1 MRTHK
6 PMHFSPAP
14 LAGRTVLVTG
24 GAGAIGR
31 GVSLRLAAAG
41 ARIAVA
47 DLDRAGAAAVAHAV
61 EARHGK
67 GSAAAI
73 RMDVTRESSVA
84 AGLAA
89 VTRAFGGL
97 NVVVSNAG
105 IAKSAPIDKLDLVD
119 WEKSFAVNARGHFLV
134 AKHALRLMKRRGLG
148 GSFVF
153 IGSKNVPA
161 PGKDFA
167 AYSAAKAAET
177 QLARVLAIEA
187 APHRIR
193 VNILHPDGIFE
204 GSGLWSPETRR
215 KRAKA
220 WGIPVAQVEEHYR
233 KRNLLQVKVTAED
246 VAEAVL
252 FFASDASSKI
262 TGAQLPVDGGL
273 KEAFPR

>member
-1 MRTHK
+1 MIRSCET
-6 PMHFSPAP
+6 PDPPP
-14 LAGRTVLVTG
+14 LVGRAALVTG
-24 GAGAIGR
+24 GAGAIGQ
-31 GVSLRLAAAG
+31 GIALRLAAAG
-41 ARIAVA
+41 ARVAVA
-47 DLDRAGAAAVAHAV
+47 DLDRAGAASVAREVAARYGKKAAVAV
-61 EARHGK
+61 
-67 GSAAAI
+67 
-73 RMDVTRESSVA
+73 RMDVTREPSVA
-84 AGLAA
+84 AGIAA
-89 VTRAFGGL
+89 VLRAFGRL
-97 NVVVSNAG
+97 DVVVSNAG
-105 IAKSAPIDKLDLVD
+105 IAKSAPIDELDLAD
-119 WEKSFAVNARGHFLV
+119 WERSFAVNARGHFLV
-134 AKHALRLMKRRGLG
+134 AKHALIRLKRARRG

-153 IGSKNVPA
+153 IASKNVPA

-187 APHRIR
+187 APFGIR
-193 VNILHPDGIFE
+193 VNILHPDGIFD

-220 WGIPVAQVEEHYR
+220 WGIPVAKVEEHYR

-273 KEAFPR
+273 REAFPR

>member
-1 MRTHK
+1 MIRSCE
-6 PMHFSPAP
+6 PPVPPP
-14 LAGRTVLVTG
+14 LAGRAVLVTG

-31 GVSLRLAAAG
+31 GIALRLAAAG
-41 ARIAVA
+41 ARVAVA
-47 DLDRAGAAAVAHAV
+47 DRDRTGAAAVAREVA
-61 EARHGK
+61 ARHGT
-67 GSAAAI
+67 GSAVAV
-73 RMDVTRESSVA
+73 RMDVTREPGVVA
-84 AGLAA
+84 GIAA
-89 VTRAFGGL
+89 VLRAFGRID
-97 NVVVSNAG
+97 VVVSNAG
-105 IAKSAPIDKLDLVD
+105 IAKSAPIDELALAD
-119 WEKSFAVNARGHFLV
+119 WERSFAVNARGHFLV
-134 AKHALRLMKRRGLG
+134 AKHALIRMKRAGRG

-153 IGSKNVPA
+153 IASKNVPA

-187 APHRIR
+187 APFGIR

-220 WGIPVAQVEEHYR
+220 WGIPVNQVEEHYR

-273 KEAFPR
+273 REAFPR